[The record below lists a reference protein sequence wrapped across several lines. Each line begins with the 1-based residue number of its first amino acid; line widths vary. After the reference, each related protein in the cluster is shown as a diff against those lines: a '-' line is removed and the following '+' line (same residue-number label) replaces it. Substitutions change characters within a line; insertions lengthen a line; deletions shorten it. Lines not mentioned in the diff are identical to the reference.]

1 MDDANALELAGI
13 DLYRLT
19 HVMHRQGLSYEQI
32 LLLLLN
38 ECENLVQQITAEHS

>member
-19 HVMHRQGLSYEQI
+19 LVMHRQGLSYEQI
-32 LLLLLN
+32 LLRLLD
-38 ECENLVQQITAEHS
+38 ECQNIVQKITAEHS